1 MNKSND
7 NIKNLVYD
15 LINVGGG
22 VIIGFGLGAG
32 VVCIIN
38 KMIQKRKKPLKTGI
52 VATLSTVGELMSG
65 VAQRI

>member
-38 KMIQKRKKPLKTGI
+38 KMINKRKTPLKTGI

>member
-1 MNKSND
+1 MNRPKD
-7 NIKNLVYD
+7 NIKTLACD
-15 LINVGGG
+15 LMHVGGG

-38 KMIQKRKKPLKTGI
+38 KMIQKKKTPLKTGI